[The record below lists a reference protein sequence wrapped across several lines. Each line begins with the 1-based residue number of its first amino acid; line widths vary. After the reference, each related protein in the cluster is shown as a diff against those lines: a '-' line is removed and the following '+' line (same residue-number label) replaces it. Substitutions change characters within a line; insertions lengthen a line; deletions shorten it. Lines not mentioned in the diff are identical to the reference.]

1 MEKTIKDTLV
11 EHLENLDKKD
21 LKRFRNKLVD
31 EGKLGKAPGIT
42 KRKVEDAEDESDL
55 ADVLLKAFEDDAVN
69 KTEDIM
75 RFIGSN
81 DTATK
86 LRAEYSKTHQA
97 QRASEGKNTDS
108 PACGKLQS
116 KGIVDQLSSSIEV
129 YNMNSKPR
137 GTCVIFN
144 NVNFTDG
151 KKRSGSDQDADA
163 LEDTFK
169 WLGFEVKVLRDRGVQ
184 DMKNKLEELSKKVTD
199 ADCCFICCVLSH
211 GNATGVQ
218 GCDNAVLPIRDIL
231 SPFSGIRCPALAGK
245 PKVFFIQACRGSEMQ
260 KKVNIQADSLGE
272 KEVEFESD
280 FSLDSII
287 SIPEFADFLIS
298 MSTFEGCF
306 ALRNPERGSWFIQSL
321 CDHLTKL
328 CPQGEDILSIL
339 TKVNSDVGAMGTMRA
354 KQIPEPRFTLRK
366 KLIFHVPE

>member
-1 MEKTIKDTLV
+1 
-11 EHLENLDKKD
+11 
-21 LKRFRNKLVD
+21 
-31 EGKLGKAPGIT
+31 
-42 KRKVEDAEDESDL
+42 
-55 ADVLLKAFEDDAVN
+55 
-69 KTEDIM
+69 M

-86 LRAEYSKTHQA
+86 LRAEYSK
-97 QRASEGKNTDS
+97 S
-108 PACGKLQS
+108 
-116 KGIVDQLSSSIEV
+116 IVDQLSSSIEV

-163 LEDTFK
+163 LENTFK

-184 DMKNKLEELSKKVTD
+184 DMKDKLEELSKKVTD

-218 GCDNAVLPIRDIL
+218 GCDNAVLPICDIL

>member
-86 LRAEYSKTHQA
+86 LRAEYSK
-97 QRASEGKNTDS
+97 S
-108 PACGKLQS
+108 
-116 KGIVDQLSSSIEV
+116 IVDQLSSSIEV

-163 LEDTFK
+163 LENTFK
-169 WLGFEVKVLRDRGVQ
+169 WLGFEVKVLPDRGVQ
-184 DMKNKLEELSKKVTD
+184 DMKDKLEELSKKVTD

-328 CPQGEDILSIL
+328 CLQGEDILSIL